1 MSHNTT
7 RVKNVSPNAAG
18 DINLSIDDLLDN
30 TPTSNQIVKY
40 QSGTWAAN
48 SVGVEFALGYGYHYF
63 ASGGSG
69 GSYTFSTGDRYI
81 WRGSGNINT
90 SATGF
95 STVTSTSTYTPITN
109 NRWWMGFNMPEGK
122 WLISWQFNVYM
133 ESSTSY
139 STWRFA
145 TAPNSGSNTY
155 TYHSAQSYV
164 QGTQS
169 RFGGLIRCIVNVPSG
184 GAFGCLVNQARSGS
198 IRLSPSGSAHYVN
211 AINIISVS

>member
-1 MSHNTT
+1 MSHNATT
-7 RVKNVSPNAAG
+7 IKNVEQDSTGNI
-18 DINLSIDDLLDN
+18 DLSVSDLLNN
-30 TPTSNQIVKY
+30 TPASNQIAEY
-40 QSGTWAAN
+40 QSGSWGA
-48 SVGVEFALGYGYHYF
+48 SFVGALPTLGYGYHYYQ
-63 ASGGSG
+63 SGGSG
-69 GSYTFSTGDRYI
+69 GSYVYSTGDRYI

-90 SATGF
+90 YATGF
-95 STVTSTSTYTPITN
+95 DRVTSTTTYTPLTN
-109 NRWWMGFNMPEGK
+109 SKWWMGFDMPEGK

-133 ESSTSY
+133 QSSTSY

-145 TAPNSGSNTY
+145 TAPNSGSSTY

-198 IRLSPSGSAHYVN
+198 IRISPGGVSHYVN
-211 AINIISVS
+211 AINVISV